1 MAARRATRSGLVR
14 FAAYTAVLYAG
25 LVHNAFCVPEDMLT
39 CRGEFRPGHQTA
51 DCSLVVNRLRHPDA
65 GTWTPLGYWEWLEG
79 KWRWYPSQ
87 FGLTG
92 VVLGAAARATGA
104 GPERVVGV
112 ANLAFGLASAA
123 VLAAFFASV
132 ARRVGPLAGHV
143 GVVLAACTPPLL
155 YFAPSVYWA
164 LPLVIAPFVLAWLAY
179 PRAARSTGRFALLL
193 MGVGALVCLKCLC
206 GYEYV
211 TSVIL
216 APVAAVVYHRSAAGD
231 GLRKCVLPAAAVVA
245 VGLIGF
251 AVAILLHAAQL
262 TAVTGQNGFDAIRE
276 RAALRTNIPGDDE
289 YALPH
294 YPIRGPDLP
303 FVPERVRLPARCF
316 VTYFYHPALASPQTW
331 GPVRFDLPLWAVVA
345 VAAVVSAG
353 LWRVRRRSPAA
364 AALVPAAAVGFAAS
378 VSWQVMAINHM
389 YHHGHLNLIV
399 FCVPFLP
406 LVYAAFGAAAQ
417 LPAERWGRPR
427 LAAAVVVLAAV
438 AAVGVNAAVVHNREA
453 DREANR
459 LRAEERVRAV
469 LRGEEAAVALGN
481 RGLPPTIT
489 ALPADPPYLPHGSVF
504 IPAYGP
510 SWSAGELPPFG
521 AVGSVLFPQ
530 ETSAVPPMSV
540 VVVKGSKVVPSRAGY
555 FRNTGFEPLL
565 ADPVAWGVYQ
575 VAIPAGVF
583 VPGEHPRLFAVPTR
597 PGEAVIELTAGR

>member
-1 MAARRATRSGLVR
+1 MTAPGATRSGLVR

-25 LVHNAFCVPEDMLT
+25 LVHNAFCVPEDMLS

-65 GTWTPLGYWEWLEG
+65 GTWTPLGYWEWVER

-92 VVLGAAARATGA
+92 VVLGAVARATGA
-104 GPERVVGV
+104 GPEQVVGV
-112 ANLAFGLASAA
+112 ANLAFGLATAA

-155 YFAPSVYWA
+155 HFAPSVYWA
-164 LPLVIAPFVLAWLAY
+164 LPLVLGPFVLAWLAS
-179 PRAARSTGRFALLL
+179 PWTGRSTGRFALLL
-193 MGVGALVCLKCLC
+193 AGVGTLVCLKCLC
-206 GYEYV
+206 GYEYA

-216 APVAAVVYHRSAAGD
+216 APVAALAYHRSAAGD
-231 GLRKCVLPAAAVVA
+231 GLRKCVLPAGAIVA
-245 VGLIGF
+245 VGLAGF

-262 TAVTGQNGFDAIRE
+262 TAVTGQNGFEVIRE

-289 YALPH
+289 YAPPS
-294 YPIRGPDLP
+294 YPIRCPELS
-303 FVPERVRLPARCF
+303 FVPERARLPARCF
-316 VTYFYHPALASPQTW
+316 VTYFYHPAVASPQTW
-331 GPVRFDLPLWAVVA
+331 GPVRFAVPLWAV
-345 VAAVVSAG
+345 AAAATVVLSG
-353 LWRVRRRSPAA
+353 LWRVRRQAPAA

-406 LVYAAFGAAAQ
+406 LAYAGFGAAAQ
-417 LPAERWGRPR
+417 LVAERWGRPR
-427 LAAAVVVLAAV
+427 LAAAAVVLAAV
-438 AAVGVNAAVVHNREA
+438 AAVGVNAAVVHSREA

-459 LRAEERVRAV
+459 VRAEERVRAV

-489 ALPADPPYLPHGSVF
+489 GLPVDPPYLPHGSVF

-510 SWSAGELPPFG
+510 SWPAGRVPPFG
-521 AVGSVLFPQ
+521 AVGWVLFPQ
-530 ETSAVPPMSV
+530 ETSAVPPMAV
-540 VVVKGSKVVPSRAGY
+540 VVVKGGEVVPSRAGY
-555 FRNTGFEPLL
+555 FRYTGFEPLL
-565 ADPVAWGVYQ
+565 ADQVAWGVYQ

-597 PGEAVIELTAGR
+597 PGEPVIELTCGR